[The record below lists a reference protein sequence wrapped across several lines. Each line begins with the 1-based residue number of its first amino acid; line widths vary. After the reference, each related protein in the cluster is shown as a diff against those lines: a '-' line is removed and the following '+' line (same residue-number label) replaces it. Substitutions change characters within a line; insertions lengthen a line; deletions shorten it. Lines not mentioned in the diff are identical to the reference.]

1 MDEGA
6 AAASS
11 REGATD
17 GGVVTNVSGID
28 SSHWEQQQFGEPL
41 IRILDGDPS
50 NYWDSSSRVQP

>member
-28 SSHWEQQQFGEPL
+28 SSHWEQQQFGEAL

-50 NYWDSSSRVQP
+50 NY